1 MWYGVKV
8 GDFKIVSWYEASYFM
23 TLLNWAMEMCH
34 WNWNGSREK
43 SHVLIIKFLD
53 FPDFEIYCFD
63 MFLPRLPQL
72 KEKKNIYWVS
82 DLTYS

>member
-1 MWYGVKV
+1 
-8 GDFKIVSWYEASYFM
+8 
-23 TLLNWAMEMCH
+23 MEMCH

-72 KEKKNIYWVS
+72 KEKKKHLLSIRLDILLAIIPFILWTVG
-82 DLTYS
+82 

>member
-1 MWYGVKV
+1 
-8 GDFKIVSWYEASYFM
+8 
-23 TLLNWAMEMCH
+23 MEMCH

-72 KEKKNIYWVS
+72 KEKKNIY
-82 DLTYS
+82 

>member
-1 MWYGVKV
+1 
-8 GDFKIVSWYEASYFM
+8 
-23 TLLNWAMEMCH
+23 MEMCH

-63 MFLPRLPQL
+63 MFLSRLPQL
-72 KEKKNIYWVS
+72 KKKKKTFTEYP
-82 DLTYS
+82 T